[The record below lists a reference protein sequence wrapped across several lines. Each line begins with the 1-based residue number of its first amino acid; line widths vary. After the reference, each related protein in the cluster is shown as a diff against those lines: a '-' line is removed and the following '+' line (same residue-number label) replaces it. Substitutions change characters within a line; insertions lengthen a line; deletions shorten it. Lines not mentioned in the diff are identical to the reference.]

1 MTTATSAQRDHQ
13 TWTAVTRERLAADLR
28 VLGVRP
34 GQTLLVHASLSSI
47 GWVDGGAAT
56 VVAALRDA
64 LGPDGTLVAGAGTS
78 ENSVT
83 SRAHQAVTDGLT
95 PAQVKGFRG
104 RMPAFDR
111 AATPTSVG
119 AVAEAL
125 RTTPGAVRSAH
136 PQASFAAIGRRAAR
150 LMDGHQPN
158 CHFGESSPLA
168 KLYEQDASVLLL
180 GVGFNTCTAF
190 HLAEY
195 RYTAHPPLQ
204 TYSCVVMSK
213 GKRRWLTYQD
223 VVLDDEEFEIIGK
236 YLDDEIKKP
245 PGNVGGAESRI
256 MPLRY
261 AVDFARE
268 WMVTHRRW

>member
-1 MTTATSAQRDHQ
+1 
-13 TWTAVTRERLAADLR
+13 
-28 VLGVRP
+28 
-34 GQTLLVHASLSSI
+34 
-47 GWVDGGAAT
+47 
-56 VVAALRDA
+56 
-64 LGPDGTLVAGAGTS
+64 
-78 ENSVT
+78 
-83 SRAHQAVTDGLT
+83 
-95 PAQVKGFRG
+95 
-104 RMPAFDR
+104 
-111 AATPTSVG
+111 
-119 AVAEAL
+119 
-125 RTTPGAVRSAH
+125 
-136 PQASFAAIGRRAAR
+136 
-150 LMDGHQPN
+150 MDGHQPN

-256 MPLRY
+256 IPLRY